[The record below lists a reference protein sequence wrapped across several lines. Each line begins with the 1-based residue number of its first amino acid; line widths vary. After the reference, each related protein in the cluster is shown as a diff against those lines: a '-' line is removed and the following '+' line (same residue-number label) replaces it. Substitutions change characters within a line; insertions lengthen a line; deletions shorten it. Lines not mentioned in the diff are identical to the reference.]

1 MTSPDNKRIIGK
13 ILYVRYIFIIQNLRK
28 ITLRIVTADSPLPA
42 AVWRWMLLNYWLKKP
57 LLEGYQSVENGR
69 N

>member
-28 ITLRIVTADSPLPA
+28 ITLRIVTADSPPPA
-42 AVWRWMLLNYWLKKP
+42 AVWRWMLLNRSSKKP
-57 LLEGYQSVENGR
+57 LLEVYQFAKDGR